1 MIYLPWSLLSEQ
13 LIKHVQR
20 HELVIQKKMI
30 AHYSVSTLVGLKKM
44 GIFDHILKVEKQTLP
59 DTLMERHVFNI
70 DEKQCL
76 IIIFKVKVSQSCPTL
91 SDPMDCNLPG
101 SSVHGILQA
110 RTLEWVAYPFC
121 RGSSQRRNWTGVS
134 CIAGGFFTNW
144 VITTKLGVENAQ
156 D

>member
-30 AHYSVSTLVGLKKM
+30 ARYSVSTLVGLKKM

-110 RTLEWVAYPFC
+110 RTLEWVAVSFS
-121 RGSSQRRNWTGVS
+121 RESSQARDRTQVS
-134 CIAGGFFTNW
+134 RIAGGFFTIW
-144 VITTKLGVENAQ
+144 NAQ
-156 D
+156 EACNHLINA

>member
-1 MIYLPWSLLSEQ
+1 M
-13 LIKHVQR
+13 
-20 HELVIQKKMI
+20 IQKKMI

-110 RTLEWVAYPFC
+110 RILEWVAFRFSGNLPKPGIEPRSPALQVDSLLAELSGEPYL
-121 RGSSQRRNWTGVS
+121 SIYLSIS
-134 CIAGGFFTNW
+134 
-144 VITTKLGVENAQ
+144 

>member
-91 SDPMDCNLPG
+91 CDPMNCNLPG
-101 SSVHGILQA
+101 SSVHWILQA
-110 RTLEWVAYPFC
+110 RILEWVAVSFS
-121 RGSSQRRNWTGVS
+121 RESSQPRDQTQVS
-134 CIAGGFFTNW
+134 RIAGGFFSIWTAQEACNHL
-144 VITTKLGVENAQ
+144 INA
-156 D
+156 